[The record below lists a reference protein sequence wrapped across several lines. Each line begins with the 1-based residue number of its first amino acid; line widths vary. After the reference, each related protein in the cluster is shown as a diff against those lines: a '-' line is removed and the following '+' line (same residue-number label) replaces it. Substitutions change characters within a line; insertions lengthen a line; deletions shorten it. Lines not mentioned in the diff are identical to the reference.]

1 MADRVLYEDKH
12 FTITPD
18 RDGILLHFNLS
29 NKDYRFGGL
38 EVQSLISKNRHELKD
53 TLDKKIEYAWIFLA
67 DQGLNYDSVGFVL
80 AQAYAVHGDL
90 MKEMNLP
97 PCQSEN

>member
-12 FTITPD
+12 FKVTPD
-18 RDGILLHFNLS
+18 GEGLILHFNLS

-80 AQAYAVHGDL
+80 AQAYARHGDL
-90 MKEMNLP
+90 MRE
-97 PCQSEN
+97 ENIPTRHSNR